1 MGGTFSAPRNTV
13 MPMFAPAHAA
23 NLNDFFAEQHEDLR
37 KYNAALQTLTAK
49 LDADADVGTTTYAA
63 DDYTL
68 TVTGVEKFEIRNDV
82 MPRIAMDVDFLTG
95 DAILTDL
102 TGVKAAIAA
111 MTAKLDADA
120 GVTATDYNAEDMGAL
135 TVVALTPTEIEARN
149 PVAGMLSAGSV
160 AELHTHSALVVADL
174 AAARASIVAI
184 TAKLDADGAITATDW
199 ASSVD
204 PAAATIT
211 ALTA

>member
-1 MGGTFSAPRNTV
+1 MSGTFATPRNSA
-13 MPMFAPAHAA
+13 MPMVSPADAG
-23 NLNDFFAEQHEDLR
+23 NLNDFTSEQFEDLR
-37 KYNAALQTLTAK
+37 KYNAALQALTAK
-49 LDADADVGTTTYAA
+49 LDADTDVDTATYAA

-68 TVTGVEKFEIRNDV
+68 TLDSNVKFEARNPV
-82 MPRIAMDVDFLTG
+82 APLLVADVDSLTG

-111 MTAKLDADA
+111 MTAKLDADT
-120 GVTATDYNAEDMGAL
+120 GVTATDYNSEDMGAL
-135 TVVALTPTEIEARN
+135 TVVALTPAEIEARN
-149 PVAGMLSAGSV
+149 TAAPMLSAGSF
-160 AELHTHSALVVADL
+160 AEIRAHSVLVVADL
-174 AAARASIVAI
+174 AAVRASIVAI

-204 PAAATIT
+204 PAAAVVA